1 MEHRARY
8 RGVTLIEA
16 VLFISIAMGIIVGGL
31 QFYQQASTAL
41 RTEQTVR
48 LATSLVAET
57 HSLYRGSDIPAEA
70 ARARIDPTLVAA
82 GGVVATA
89 LSGDP
94 AAPIQ
99 APWGGAV
106 TLDSG
111 TGRID
116 GTAGPLSLHLTFNDM
131 PTTICTRVLKHDA
144 SASGPMGSG
153 VIETGIVDLASGN
166 PVVIHSTEAGGA
178 LSPSDAGVMCGEA
191 GNGTAVVMSFG
202 WRSN

>member
-82 GGVVATA
+82 GAWWRPRCPVIPPRR
-89 LSGDP
+89 SRRP
-94 AAPIQ
+94 
-99 APWGGAV
+99 GGA
-106 TLDSG
+106 
-111 TGRID
+111 R
-116 GTAGPLSLHLTFNDM
+116 
-131 PTTICTRVLKHDA
+131 
-144 SASGPMGSG
+144 
-153 VIETGIVDLASGN
+153 
-166 PVVIHSTEAGGA
+166 
-178 LSPSDAGVMCGEA
+178 
-191 GNGTAVVMSFG
+191 
-202 WRSN
+202 